1 MTLGRRSIV
10 IGVVAAFVVLL
21 LWWFLLWSP
30 QRKKVDDAKARTEAA
45 QQQAAQLRVTLSRLQ
60 ELKRTEALKRSQ
72 IEALRVAVPDQ
83 PNLAQFILDANDAAN
98 KAGIDFLS
106 VTPSPPATAAAGGT
120 TPAGAPAAV
129 NLAMSI
135 TGGYFQVL
143 DFVNRLTDLPRIVVI
158 DNLSLAAGDGSN
170 MTVSITARMFTTS
183 AAPVAP
189 PTTAPAAGATTTT
202 VAGAPAGATTT
213 TTGAP

>member
-189 PTTAPAAGATTTT
+189 TTTAPAAGATTTT

>member
-30 QRKKVDDAKARTEAA
+30 QRKKVDDAKARTDAA

-72 IEALRVAVPDQ
+72 IEALRIAVPDQ

>member
-1 MTLGRRSIV
+1 
-10 IGVVAAFVVLL
+10 
-21 LWWFLLWSP
+21 
-30 QRKKVDDAKARTEAA
+30 
-45 QQQAAQLRVTLSRLQ
+45 
-60 ELKRTEALKRSQ
+60 
-72 IEALRVAVPDQ
+72 
-83 PNLAQFILDANDAAN
+83 
-98 KAGIDFLS
+98 
-106 VTPSPPATAAAGGT
+106 
-120 TPAGAPAAV
+120 
-129 NLAMSI
+129 
-135 TGGYFQVL
+135 VL

>member
-30 QRKKVDDAKARTEAA
+30 QRKKVDDAKARTDAA

-106 VTPSPPATAAAGGT
+106 VTPSPPATAAAGGG

-143 DFVNRLTDLPRIVVI
+143 DYVNRLTDLPRNVVI

-189 PTTAPAAGATTTT
+189 TTTAPAAGATTTT

>member
-72 IEALRVAVPDQ
+72 IEALRIAVPDQ

-189 PTTAPAAGATTTT
+189 PTTASAAGATTTT

>member
-30 QRKKVDDAKARTEAA
+30 QRKKIDDAKKRREAA
-45 QQQAAQLRVTLSRLQ
+45 EQQVSQLRVTLSRLQ

-106 VTPSPPATAAAGGT
+106 VTPSPPAAAAAGGGT
-120 TPAGAPAAV
+120 AAGAPAAV

-158 DNLSLAAGDGSN
+158 DNLSLTAGDGSN

-189 PTTAPAAGATTTT
+189 STTVPAGAATTTT

>member
-72 IEALRVAVPDQ
+72 IEALRIAVPDQ